1 MFAVSSG
8 LRAATQ
14 SAVRAV
20 SSTALDAKLLAGF
33 TALASRAVSRAAAT
47 ATAHRPYSTSPPAT
61 PAPAMAPPAFSL
73 AGKLILLT
81 GAARGLG
88 LVMGQAIVA
97 SGADLAMVDLNKE
110 DAEVQAKLMVESFK
124 AKYPDQRVPRVT
136 AHYANVADE
145 SSVDAC
151 IQEVLAAQA
160 EQASADGEDVSPEQI
175 TINGLVTSAGFVEN
189 VPAVDYPPARMRALW
204 AVNVDGTYL
213 FAAAVARHIQ
223 ERQATDAAAA
233 AAASASATATAEL
246 AITPPASMV
255 LVGSMSGAVV
265 NVPQPQAP
273 YNASKAAV
281 RQLAASLA
289 VEWAPNG
296 IRVNCLSPGYMQT
309 PLTQAIL
316 AKQPALRQQWTNGVP
331 QGRLGVPQD
340 LAGPVVFLLSD
351 AAQYVTGADLRVDGG
366 YTII

>member
-1 MFAVSSG
+1 MPAVG
-8 LRAATQ
+8 TALRKAAL
-14 SAVRAV
+14 SAGVRAV
-20 SSTALDAKLLAGF
+20 ASRPFIVTSLTSSAS
-33 TALASRAVSRAAAT
+33 LASPTARGYATTSQAAPT
-47 ATAHRPYSTSPPAT
+47 P
-61 PAPAMAPPAFSL
+61 PAPAPTMSQPVFSL
-73 AGKLILLT
+73 AGKLVLLT

-110 DAEVQAKLMVESFK
+110 ETETQAKIMVETFK
-124 AKYPDQRVPRVT
+124 ARYPDQRIPRVT
-136 AHYANVADE
+136 AHYANVADD

-160 EQASADGEDVSPEQI
+160 EAGAVSPNHI

-189 VPAVDYPPARMRALW
+189 VPAVDYPPARLRALW

-213 FAAAVARHIQ
+213 FATAVARHLQSRQ
-223 ERQATDAAAA
+223 EQQRASAASAD
-233 AAASASATATAEL
+233 ASASAIAEL
-246 AITPPASMV
+246 ATTPPASMV
-255 LVGSMSGAVV
+255 LIGSMSGAIV

-289 VEWAPNG
+289 VEWAPSG

-351 AAQYVTGADLRVDGG
+351 AAQYITGADLRVDGG